1 MSTPAN
7 RPVAATL
14 WMLVTGLLF
23 VALTIVVKHVGDAL
37 PAAQSAFLRYLLGL
51 VFLIP
56 MIRPMIEAHLT
67 RRQVWLFSARGAAHT
82 LGVMLWFY
90 SMTQITIA
98 EVVAM
103 NYVNPIYVTIGA
115 ALFLGEKLAIRR
127 LIAILVAFA
136 GAIIILRPGF
146 RELGPGHLAMVFTA
160 IFLGASY
167 LLAKLMT
174 GEVRPVVVVGM
185 LSVTVTIGLAPF
197 AWAVWVPPSWEDV
210 GWMFLVACFATAG
223 HYTMTR
229 AFAAAP
235 VAVTQPV
242 TFLQLVWAVLAG
254 AIIFGEA
261 IDIWVVIGGTIVLA
275 AVSFIAWREYI
286 LKRREVTPVTHATKV

>member
-1 MSTPAN
+1 MSAAAN
-7 RPVAATL
+7 RPLAGIL
-14 WMLVTGLLF
+14 WMLVTGLCF
-23 VALTIVVKHVGDAL
+23 VSLTVIVKHVGSTL
-37 PAAQSAFLRYLLGL
+37 PAAQSAFLRYFLGL

-56 MIRPMIEAHLT
+56 MIRPMIEAQMT
-67 RRQVWLFSARGAAHT
+67 KRQLWLFTARGGAHT
-82 LGVMLWFY
+82 LGVILWFY
-90 SMTQITIA
+90 AMTQITIA

-115 ALFLGEKLAIRR
+115 ALFLGERLATRR
-127 LIAILVAFA
+127 IIAICVAFA

-167 LLAKLMT
+167 LLAKLMS

-197 AWAVWVPPSWEDV
+197 AWAVWVPPTWTDI
-210 GWMFLVACFATAG
+210 GWLFLVACFATAG

-229 AFAAAP
+229 AFEAAP

-242 TFLQLVWAVLAG
+242 TFLQLVWGVLAG
-254 AIIFGEA
+254 AVFFGEA
-261 IDIWVVIGGTIVLA
+261 VDIWVVIGGTIVMS
-275 AVSFIAWREYI
+275 AVSFIAWREYT
-286 LKRREVTPVTHATKV
+286 LKRAEVTPVTHATKV

>member
-1 MSTPAN
+1 
-7 RPVAATL
+7 
-14 WMLVTGLLF
+14 MLLTGVQF
-23 VALTIVVKHVGDAL
+23 VALTVIVKHVGSDL
-37 PAAQSAFLRYLLGL
+37 PAPQSAFLRYFLGM
-51 VFLIP
+51 VFIIP
-56 MIRPMIEAHLT
+56 MIRPMIEARLT
-67 RRQVWLFSARGAAHT
+67 RRQMWLFGWRGAAHT

-90 SMTQITIA
+90 GMTQITIA

-115 ALFLGEKLAIRR
+115 ALFLGEKLALRR
-127 LIAILVAFA
+127 ILAIGVAFL

-160 IFLGASY
+160 IFLGISY

-174 GEVRPVVVVGM
+174 GEVRPVVILAM
-185 LSVTVTIGLAPF
+185 LSTTVTIGLAPF
-197 AWAVWVPPSWEDV
+197 AWAVWVPPSMEDV
-210 GWMFLVACFATAG
+210 AWLFLVACFATGG
-223 HYTMTR
+223 HYTMTL

-254 AIIFGEA
+254 ALLFGEP
-261 IDIWVVIGGTIVLA
+261 IDGWVVFGGTVVLG
-275 AVSFIAWREYI
+275 AVSFIAWREYAV
-286 LKRREVTPVTHATKV
+286 KRREVTPGTNATKV